1 MLMTCPKCGQLTK
14 GQTGDQCSKC
24 KIFLRPAAEMGELQ
38 QRRERMRDEPSV
50 DEPEE
55 TSLRKCPK
63 CGAVESIRGAKFCS
77 KCGAEL
83 KSNPTSN
90 APDTKKPKLI
100 TPLGAAI
107 VVMIILSAIGKS
119 SKEEMKRQASSYYS
133 PSSTYS
139 YSPSSGG
146 NTYTSP
152 SSGTT
157 NSGATT
163 GERNALKSAKSYINY
178 GTGLSYSG
186 LIDQLEFEGYSHS
199 EAVYGADN
207 CGASWKQQAVKSA
220 QLYLKHSSF
229 SRSGLIEQLEFEGF
243 THEQAVYGAEQNGY

>member
-14 GQTGDQCSKC
+14 GQTGDQCPKC

-38 QRRERMRDEPSV
+38 QRRERREDEPPV
-50 DEPEE
+50 GAERD
-55 TSLRKCPK
+55 TVTRKCPK
-63 CGAVESIRGAKFCS
+63 CGAVEATKEAKFCS
-77 KCGAEL
+77 RCGAAL
-83 KSNPTSN
+83 KTEVAPSQNAKKNTSG
-90 APDTKKPKLI
+90 AGILWVVI
-100 TPLGAAI
+100 IFLVLGA
-107 VVMIILSAIGKS
+107 IGSHSKS
-119 SKEEMKRQASSYYS
+119 EMKRQASSYYS
-133 PSSTYS
+133 PPSTYS

-146 NTYTSP
+146 TTYTSP

-157 NSGATT
+157 NSGATA

-207 CGASWKQQAVKSA
+207 CGASWKQQAVKCA
-220 QLYLKHSSF
+220 TAYLKYSSF
-229 SRSGLIEQLEFEGF
+229 SRSGLIDQLEFDGF